1 MLEDRILNMADAISR
16 TCETGD
22 PWESWTVPTI
32 NWVNGVPGCGKTTWI
47 IKQFDAENDL
57 IVTTTT
63 EAAKDLREK
72 LSNRIGTDA
81 KTKVRTMASILVNGM
96 RRQNRRCTRLL
107 VDEALM
113 NHFGAIVMA
122 MRLSGAEK
130 ILLIGD
136 INQLPYIDRENLF
149 AMQYTRPSLVTTISQ
164 ELLCTHRNPMD
175 VAYALSEIY
184 NGIYSSRSQVHSLER
199 KRYTGVVIPGTLPN
213 TLYLVYTQAE
223 KESLTSQGYGSGP
236 GSRILT
242 VHEAQG
248 LTYGTVVIMRTTTE
262 KHKIYDSVQHAVVA
276 VSRHTVSCV
285 YYTDDC
291 DDATGRL
298 IESAMAATTNRIKEY
313 NLKMALKSR
322 DAAVVE
328 ALTTAN

>member
-1 MLEDRILNMADAISR
+1 
-16 TCETGD
+16 
-22 PWESWTVPTI
+22 
-32 NWVNGVPGCGKTTWI
+32 
-47 IKQFDAENDL
+47 
-57 IVTTTT
+57 
-63 EAAKDLREK
+63 
-72 LSNRIGTDA
+72 
-81 KTKVRTMASILVNGM
+81 
-96 RRQNRRCTRLL
+96 
-107 VDEALM
+107 
-113 NHFGAIVMA
+113 
-122 MRLSGAEK
+122 
-130 ILLIGD
+130 
-136 INQLPYIDRENLF
+136 
-149 AMQYTRPSLVTTISQ
+149 MQYTRPSLVTTISQ
-164 ELLCTHRNPMD
+164 ELLCTHRNTMD

-242 VHEAQG
+242 VNEAQG

-313 NLKMALKSR
+313 NLKMALRSR

-328 ALTTAN
+328 ALTTAD